1 MSDAQQ
7 KMDVYDEKRQE
18 EELVTTIIQTLSISF
33 GQSDQVWIHSY
44 SEQISIVF
52 WHVKPIFNN
61 NPNRT

>member
-33 GQSDQVWIHSY
+33 GQSDQVWT
-44 SEQISIVF
+44 VF